1 MHNPRYEGFEENEC
15 WTNHWKYPNHEF
27 STHGRIR
34 NKKNGHILKPHLD
47 KDGYEIVSI
56 GKFDNVR
63 VHIAIMEAWFGPKP
77 FPKAEVN
84 HIDLNRANNHY
95 LNLEWTTS
103 KGNTDW
109 AMMHGTIDW
118 QKGLNAAV
126 EANKVRVRIV
136 ETGQEFNSIKECA
149 EYLGVNPNRVNRSL
163 SGCRAGQR
171 LHGVHIEYVDESER
185 RCNRR

>member
-1 MHNPRYEGFEENEC
+1 MLNPRYEGWEENEC

-34 NKKNGHILKPHLD
+34 NKKTGHILRPMYD
-47 KDGYEIVSI
+47 KDGYEVISI
-56 GKFDNVR
+56 GSVDNVR
-63 VHIAIMEAWFGPKP
+63 VHIAIMEAWFGSKP
-77 FPKAEVN
+77 FPNAEVN

-103 KGNTDW
+103 KGNIEW

-118 QKGLNAAV
+118 QKGLDRAV
-126 EANKVRVRIV
+126 EINRLRVRVV
-136 ETGQEFNSIKECA
+136 ETGEEFDSIKSCA
-149 EYLGVNPNRVNRSL
+149 DYLGVPPTNISRVL
-163 SGCRAGQR
+163 SGSRTGQR
-171 LHGVHIEYVDESER
+171 IHGYHLEYVDESKR